1 MYGACTKLACLQK
14 DDDDNTQMQVQRIR
28 TTFVPSFQA
37 QTSFAF
43 AFAFALS
50 CSTHWLVVSLAGRAS
65 AVYIVWRKYNVSPR
79 RSARS
84 ALHYFMPW
92 KHEAFNYSTNLSIFD
107 SLTALVTCF
116 PRPHNPSSPKPAPFC
131 SAVSGDDRFLIVTK
145 DGNFSPSPNFSP
157 GTPQRERFYGAVG
170 FGLAFYGT
178 PTVRPT
184 STSTNASWS
193 RPTPT
198 PMQLRIVGI
207 CSRWHLTA
215 NVDDYEGIDV
225 EEVLDIVIIDPSAVD
240 KLSSQLANQLIQ
252 FQGCYDYCYEHSN
265 REHFDKHE
273 TYCGLQTFVS
283 KAIDGASG
291 WLDVLNSGRI
301 LHHDDDLAGSMST
314 AKKRWIFS
322 GMHPNNPDKIPEYI
336 CLQAGDIPSR
346 NARLNFNIDSITG
359 YTTSLAIA
367 KASVRWNIIQIPVSD
382 LQSGL
387 HLRL

>member
-1 MYGACTKLACLQK
+1 M
-14 DDDDNTQMQVQRIR
+14 V
-28 TTFVPSFQA
+28 
-37 QTSFAF
+37 
-43 AFAFALS
+43 
-50 CSTHWLVVSLAGRAS
+50 
-65 AVYIVWRKYNVSPR
+65 
-79 RSARS
+79 
-84 ALHYFMPW
+84 
-92 KHEAFNYSTNLSIFD
+92 
-107 SLTALVTCF
+107 
-116 PRPHNPSSPKPAPFC
+116 
-131 SAVSGDDRFLIVTK
+131 
-145 DGNFSPSPNFSP
+145 
-157 GTPQRERFYGAVG
+157 
-170 FGLAFYGT
+170 
-178 PTVRPT
+178 
-184 STSTNASWS
+184 
-193 RPTPT
+193 
-198 PMQLRIVGI
+198 
-207 CSRWHLTA
+207 
-215 NVDDYEGIDV
+215 DV